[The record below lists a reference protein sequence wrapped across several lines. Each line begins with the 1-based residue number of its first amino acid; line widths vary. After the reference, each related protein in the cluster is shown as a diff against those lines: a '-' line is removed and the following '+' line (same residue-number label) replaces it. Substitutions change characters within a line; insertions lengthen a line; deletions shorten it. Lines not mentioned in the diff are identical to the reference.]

1 MPGFH
6 GFPPEAITFF
16 NHLQDNNNKPWFDV
30 HKPDY
35 QKYVMDPAQGFIEEM
50 GAKLKQLSP
59 GIHADPRINRSIFR
73 IYRDT
78 RFLKD
83 VAQPTQV

>member
-1 MPGFH
+1 MPGFD
-6 GFPPEAITFF
+6 GFPPEAVTFF
-16 NHLQDNNNKPWFDV
+16 KQLQDNNNKTWFDA

-50 GAKLKQLSP
+50 GAKLEQLSP
-59 GIHADPRINRSIFR
+59 GIHADPRVNRSIFR

-78 RFLKD
+78 RFSKG
-83 VAQPTQV
+83 VAQLDQ